1 MPTNRELEIIM
12 KLKDEVTKRLQGIE
26 GGLQKFANSAHQ
38 LGLNMR
44 QVGREIS
51 QVGSTM
57 TFMGAAITG
66 PLALA
71 FKSAEKYSL
80 SVHNELKRLDN
91 AFIAL
96 RVSIAEALIPVVHS
110 LANVFGNLLAMW
122 NSIPAATQQ
131 MIIQGVAIT
140 GIFLTLSGVVV
151 SLIGRLI
158 RVGGTILDLV
168 SKFALFALANP
179 WLVGIAVVVAG
190 LIFIFLKFRNVA
202 VPALNAI
209 EIGAEMV
216 YIGFVKLIKY
226 LLVGF
231 DKLALGLEKFYDLLG
246 KIPGKLGEPY
256 REAAENIKKF
266 RESLDGLIK
275 ASDTEMD
282 RVGNKISDILVT
294 GEGSLVKGYDKARAA
309 IGSFIDS
316 LKNLGKDVK
325 INEVA
330 QSFDAIGALGEGT
343 ARSLGSSFKHFF
355 SDAFRGQLDDAKD
368 YFAEFGNMMLDVLA
382 EVLAKIILIKT
393 IGAIFPGMI
402 PFFHQGGEVYHR
414 GGVVH
419 PVYAH
424 SGLSPDEVP
433 IIAQSGEGVLSRRGM
448 SALGSNNLKRLN
460 RGEGLGDSNQIFNV
474 YINANDAKSFRDMLV
489 QHPDVFESAIIDA
502 LNKNKPI
509 RSAIRNRI

>member
-1 MPTNRELEIIM
+1 MR
-12 KLKDEVTKRLQGIE
+12 LKDEVTKQLQGVE
-26 GGLQKFANSAHQ
+26 AGLQKFANSTHK

-51 QVGSTM
+51 QVGQTLA
-57 TFMGAAITG
+57 FIGAAITG

-71 FKSAEKYSL
+71 FKSSEKYSL
-80 SVHNELKRLDN
+80 SVSNELKRLNN

-96 RVSIAEALIPVVHS
+96 RLSIAEALVPVVHN
-110 LANVFGNLLAMW
+110 LANVFGNLLNAW
-122 NSIPAATQQ
+122 NSIPAATRQ
-131 MIIQGVAIT
+131 MIIQGIAIT
-140 GIFLTLSGVVV
+140 GIFLTLGGVTVA
-151 SLIGRLI
+151 LIGRLV
-158 RVGGTILDLV
+158 RVGGIILDLV

-209 EIGAEMV
+209 EIGAKMV

-231 DKLALGLEKFYDLLG
+231 DQLALGLQKFYDLLG

-256 REAAENIKKF
+256 REAAEHIEKF
-266 RESLDGLIK
+266 RENLQGLIK

-294 GEGSLVKGYDKARAA
+294 GEGSLVKGYDKARAV
-309 IGSFIDS
+309 IGNFINSF
-316 LKNLGKDVK
+316 KNLGKDVK

-330 QSFDAIGALGEGT
+330 QFFDAIKSIGEGT

-355 SDAFRGQLDDAKD
+355 GDVFRGQLDDARD

-402 PFFHQGGEVYHR
+402 PFFHQGGVVYHK
-414 GGVVH
+414 GGLVQ
-419 PVYAH
+419 PIYAH

-448 SALGSNNLKRLN
+448 SALGTNNLKRLN
-460 RGEGLGDSNQIFNV
+460 RGEGLGGSNQIFNI

-502 LNKNKPI
+502 LNKNRPI

>member
-1 MPTNRELEIIM
+1 MR
-12 KLKDEVTKRLQGIE
+12 LKDEVTKQLQGVE
-26 GGLQKFANSAHQ
+26 AGLQKFANSTHK

-51 QVGSTM
+51 QVGQTLA
-57 TFMGAAITG
+57 FVGAAITG

-71 FKSAEKYSL
+71 FKSSEKYSL
-80 SVHNELKRLDN
+80 SVSNELKRLDN

-96 RVSIAEALIPVVHS
+96 RLSIAEALVPVVHN
-110 LANVFGNLLAMW
+110 LANVFGNLLNAW

-131 MIIQGVAIT
+131 MIIQGIAVT
-140 GIFLTLSGVVV
+140 GIFLTLGGVTVA
-151 SLIGRLI
+151 LIGRLI
-158 RVGGTILDLV
+158 RVGGIILDLV

-202 VPALNAI
+202 VPVLNAI
-209 EIGAEMV
+209 EIGAKMV

-231 DKLALGLEKFYDLLG
+231 DQLALGLQKFYDLLG

-256 REAAENIKKF
+256 REAAEHIEKF
-266 RESLDGLIK
+266 RENLQGLIK

-294 GEGSLVKGYDKARAA
+294 GEGSLVKSYDKARNV
-309 IGSFIDS
+309 IGNFIDS

-330 QSFDAIGALGEGT
+330 QFFDAIKSIGEGT

-355 SDAFRGQLDDAKD
+355 GDVFRGQLDDARD
-368 YFAEFGNMMLDVLA
+368 YFAEFGNMMLDILA
-382 EVLAKIILIKT
+382 EVLAKIILIRT

-402 PFFHQGGEVYHR
+402 PFFHQGGVVYHK
-414 GGVVH
+414 GGLVQ
-419 PVYAH
+419 PIYAH

-448 SALGSNNLKRLN
+448 SALGTNNLKRLN
-460 RGEGLGDSNQIFNV
+460 RGESLGDSNQIFNV